1 MTPLPPDLF
10 SPLVVLIFS
19 LPFFL
24 VTILFYAHDMDL
36 DPDILGLL
44 LSYFVI

>member
-1 MTPLPPDLF
+1 MTPLPLDNL
-10 SPLVVLIFS
+10 SPLVVLIS
-19 LPFFL
+19 SPPFFSCND
-24 VTILFYAHDMDL
+24 LFNAHDMDL